1 MTETNIITAQ
11 PVTVSLADL
20 QSGACDEMLPD
31 AFGPESLG
39 IIVVKGLPAKFKDL
53 RTKVLSSASH
63 LAALPAD
70 KLKALEDPTAH
81 WLNGW
86 SLGKE
91 VLSNG
96 LPDDMKG
103 SYYVNCSF
111 YGYPGLNG
119 PPKEL
124 LKGYENYRE
133 YTNPGIWPSEEDLK
147 GFERDLKELCKLM
160 IGVAETVAEAVDRL
174 FGGKLE
180 GYPEGYLKHIVRT
193 STTTKARLLHY
204 FAPTEDMVKAANAR
218 GDDSWC
224 GEHFDFSCL
233 TALTSA
239 LFADETDPQNLACPP
254 GSSLLELPGSPDPNA
269 GLYIRDR
276 RGRAVKVAI
285 PRDCLAFQT
294 GSALQE
300 ATSNKFKA
308 VPHYVRGSNVANICR
323 NTLAVF
329 CQPSL
334 HEPVGP
340 RFKDFATYSKKIL
353 EEIH

>member
-1 MTETNIITAQ
+1 MADNPIATAN
-11 PVTVSLADL
+11 PVTVSLAEL
-20 QSGACDEMLPD
+20 KSGSCDSMLPD

-39 IIVVKGLPAKFKDL
+39 IIVVNGLPEKFKAL
-53 RTKVLSSASH
+53 RSKVLSSASH

-91 VLSNG
+91 ILSNG
-96 LPDDMKG
+96 RPDDMKG

-111 YGYPGLNG
+111 HAYPGANG

-147 GFERDLKELCKLM
+147 DFEKDLKELCSLM
-160 IGVAETVAEAVDRL
+160 ISVAEDVADAVDRL

-180 GYPEGYLKHIVRT
+180 GYNEGYLKHIVST

-204 FAPTEDMVKAANAR
+204 FAPTEEMVQAAQAE

-239 LFADETDPQNLACPP
+239 LFADETDPRNLDAAP
-254 GSSLLELPGSPDPNA
+254 GSSLVELPTSPDANA

-276 RGRAVKVAI
+276 RGVAVKVAI
-285 PRDCLAFQT
+285 PKDSLAFQT

-340 RFKDFATYSKKIL
+340 RYKDFATYSKKIL